1 MAVLWFCS
9 QVIHMSYD
17 YDLFV
22 IGAGSGGVRA
32 SRIAA
37 GHGARVGICE
47 DYRVGGTC
55 VIRGCVP
62 KKLLVYGSKFAH
74 EFEDAA
80 AYGWTL
86 PEPTHSWAT
95 LRDNVQKEVDRLN
108 AVYLRLLDGAGVKLH
123 MGRGRLMDRHTI
135 QVGEQTVT
143 AEKILI
149 ATGGQ
154 PVVPEIPGREFAI
167 TSNEAFHL
175 PDPLPK
181 RIAIVGAGYIAVE
194 FAGIFNGLGSHVD
207 LVLRRDRVLR
217 GFDEECRTAVHDAL
231 KESGIKLRTE
241 MQIGRIVATDGKA
254 PYQVNTQLGGMF
266 ETDVV
271 MYATGRAP
279 NTAGIG
285 LEKAGV
291 QLDKAGAIAV
301 DEWSKTTAP
310 NIWAVGDV
318 TDRINLTPVAIMEGH
333 CFADTEFGN
342 KPRKP
347 DHRDVPSAVFCQ
359 PELANVG
366 LTEEEAKMRLGEIRV
381 FTSAFRPMKYTVSG
395 RQQRTFMKL
404 IVEAA
409 TDKVVGVHMVGDDAA
424 ELIQGLAV
432 AVKAGATK
440 AQFDATV
447 GIHPT
452 AGEEFVTMRA
462 PRPEP
467 VSKKAAAE

>member
-1 MAVLWFCS
+1 
-9 QVIHMSYD
+9 MSYD

-108 AVYLRLLDGAGVKLH
+108 AVYLRLLEGAGVKLH

-135 QVGEQTVT
+135 QVGEETVT

-291 QLDKAGAIAV
+291 QLDKVGAIAV

-342 KPRKP
+342 KPRKA

-452 AGEEFVTMRA
+452 AGEEFVTMRTARVEPA
-462 PRPEP
+462 PTRR
-467 VSKKAAAE
+467 AAE

>member
-1 MAVLWFCS
+1 MA
-9 QVIHMSYD
+9 YD

-37 GHGARVGICE
+37 GYGARVGICE
-47 DYRVGGTC
+47 DFRVGGTC

-80 AYGWTL
+80 AFGWTL
-86 PEPTHSWAT
+86 EPPTHSWST
-95 LRDNVQKEVDRLN
+95 LRDNVAREVDRLN
-108 AVYLRLLDGAGVKLH
+108 GVYVRMLDGSGVKLH

-135 QVGEQTVT
+135 QIEGGQAGGETIT

-149 ATGGQ
+149 ATGGT
-154 PVVPEIPGREFAI
+154 PLVPEIPGKEFGI

-175 PDPLPK
+175 PELPK
-181 RIAIVGAGYIAVE
+181 RIAIIGAGYIAVE

-217 GFDEECRTAVHDAL
+217 GFDEECRTAVHESL
-231 KESGIKLRTE
+231 RESGIGLRTE
-241 MQIGRIVATDGKA
+241 MQLECIEAKDGKA
-254 PYQVNTQLGGMF
+254 PYTIHTQLGGML
-266 ETDVV
+266 ETDLV
-271 MYATGRAP
+271 MYATGRVP
-279 NTAGIG
+279 NTKGIG
-285 LEKAGV
+285 LEKVGV
-291 QLDKAGAIAV
+291 QLGKVGAIAV
-301 DEWSKTTAP
+301 DEWSKTTAD

-318 TDRINLTPVAIMEGH
+318 TNRINLTPVALMEGH

-342 KPRKP
+342 KPRKA
-347 DHRDVPSAVFCQ
+347 DHRDVASAVFCQ
-359 PELANVG
+359 PELASVV
-366 LTEEEAKMRLGEIRV
+366 LTEEEARRQRGDVRI
-381 FTSAFRPMKYTVSG
+381 FASAFRPMKYTISG

-409 TDKVVGVHMVGDDAA
+409 TDKVVGIHMVGDDAA

-452 AGEEFVTMRA
+452 SGEEFVTMRTARVEEPA
-462 PRPEP
+462 PSR
-467 VSKKAAAE
+467 KAAE

>member
-1 MAVLWFCS
+1 MA
-9 QVIHMSYD
+9 YD

-74 EFEDAA
+74 EFEDAG
-80 AYGWTL
+80 AYGWTVST
-86 PEPTHSWAT
+86 PTHSWAT
-95 LRDNVQKEVDRLN
+95 LRDNVNGEVDRLN
-108 AVYLRLLDGAGVKLH
+108 GIYLRLLEGAGVKLH

-135 QVGEQTVT
+135 AVGDETVT

-149 ATGGQ
+149 ATGGY
-154 PVVPEIPGREFAI
+154 PVVPDVPGREFAI

-175 PDPLPK
+175 PELPK
-181 RIAIVGAGYIAVE
+181 RIAIVGGGFIAVE
-194 FAGIFNGLGSHVD
+194 FAGIFNGLGSKVD

-217 GFDEECRTAVHDAL
+217 GFDEECRTAVHDGL
-231 KESGIKLRTE
+231 KDSGIRMRTE
-241 MQIGRIVATDGKA
+241 TEVSRITATDGKA
-254 PYQVNTQLGGMF
+254 PYTVYTPLGGMF
-266 ETDVV
+266 ETDLV
-271 MYATGRAP
+271 MYATGRKP

-285 LEKAGV
+285 LEKVGV

-301 DEWSKTTAP
+301 DEWSRTTAP

-333 CFADTEFGN
+333 CFADSEFGK

-347 DHRDVPSAVFCQ
+347 DHHDVPSAVFCQ

-366 LTEEEAKMRLGEIRV
+366 LTEEEAKLRLGAVRV
-381 FTSAFRPMKYTVSG
+381 FTAAFRPMKYTIAS

-404 IVEAA
+404 VVEAA

-452 AGEEFVTMRA
+452 AGEEFVTMRPARLEPA
-462 PRPEP
+462 PNRR
-467 VSKKAAAE
+467 AAE